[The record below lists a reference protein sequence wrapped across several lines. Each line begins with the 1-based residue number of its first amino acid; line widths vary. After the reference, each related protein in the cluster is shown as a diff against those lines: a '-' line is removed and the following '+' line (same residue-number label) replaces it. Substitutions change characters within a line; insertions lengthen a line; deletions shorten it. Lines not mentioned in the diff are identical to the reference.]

1 MELLGFDDSDRLTE
15 THKGWV
21 EEALEGDGHVRDER
35 WSESIAVGSKS
46 FVERIKEKLGIRAIG
61 REVVR
66 QEAGYELKERMTP
79 YRCNFDGKKGSLR
92 AENSYF
98 WHVFDDNSA

>member
-1 MELLGFDDSDRLTE
+1 MATDQMELLGFDDSDRLTE

-46 FVERIKEKLGIRAIG
+46 FVERIKEKL
-61 REVVR
+61 ES
-66 QEAGYELKERMTP
+66 ELSKVL
-79 YRCNFDGKKGSLR
+79 F
-92 AENSYF
+92 
-98 WHVFDDNSA
+98 